1 MNHGKLLTHT
11 KTEREQKMSNN
22 DNYHQLTRTF
32 QRLSRFSHLSAI
44 ASWDM
49 FTMMPPGGSQARGEA
64 LAELSV
70 LEHQLLTD
78 PKVATWIA
86 AATQEDLNDVEQAN
100 LREISRLH
108 HQASLLPES
117 LVEAKSL
124 AGSRCEHAWRSQRP
138 ANDWEG
144 FSENLKEVVKYSRE
158 EARLRADA
166 KGCSPYDALLDIFEP
181 GMTSA
186 QLDVLFADVKSW
198 LPDLLTRAVAKQSQQ
213 TLIAPVGPF
222 PKAVQRELGLETM
235 AQLGF
240 DFTAGRL
247 DISAH
252 PFCGGVPED
261 VRITTRYDENE
272 LLSALFGVIHETG
285 HARYEQ
291 NLPRNWSG
299 QPIAL
304 ARSTAIHESQSL
316 FFEMQLGRSKAF
328 LTRLIP
334 AVTRHF
340 GDQAAFEESNFI
352 AWNQQV
358 KPGFIRVDADEVSY
372 PAHVILRYEIE
383 RALINGDIEVDDIPA
398 LWNEKM
404 QAWLGLSTVGD
415 YRNGCMQ
422 DIHWTDGGFGYFP
435 SYTLGAMY
443 AAQLF
448 SAAHRALPDLNQHIA
463 QGEFSALFDWLRQN
477 IWQHGSRFTTEQL
490 ITQATGEPLSSRYF
504 RAHLEARYL

>member
-1 MNHGKLLTHT
+1 
-11 KTEREQKMSNN
+11 MSNN

-49 FTMMPPGGSQARGEA
+49 FTMMPPGGSKVRGEA

-86 AATQEDLNDVEQAN
+86 AAEQEDLNDVEQAN
-100 LREISRLH
+100 LREMSRLH

-186 QLDVLFADVKSW
+186 QLDVLFADVKNW

-235 AQLGF
+235 TQLGF

-448 SAAHRALPDLNQHIA
+448 SAAHRALPDLNQEIA
-463 QGEFSALFDWLRQN
+463 QGEFCALFDWLRQN

>member
-1 MNHGKLLTHT
+1 
-11 KTEREQKMSNN
+11 
-22 DNYHQLTRTF
+22 
-32 QRLSRFSHLSAI
+32 
-44 ASWDM
+44 
-49 FTMMPPGGSQARGEA
+49 
-64 LAELSV
+64 
-70 LEHQLLTD
+70 
-78 PKVATWIA
+78 VATWIA
-86 AATQEDLNDVEQAN
+86 AAQQEDLNDVEQAN
-100 LREISRLH
+100 LREMSRLH

-144 FSENLKEVVKYSRE
+144 FSENLKEVVKHSRE
-158 EARLRADA
+158 EARLRAEA
-166 KGCSPYDALLDIFEP
+166 TGCSPYDALLDIFEP

-198 LPDLLTRAVAKQSQQ
+198 LPDLLNKVVAKQSQQ
-213 TLIAPVGPF
+213 SLIAPVGPF
-222 PKAVQRELGLETM
+222 PTAIQRELGLETM

-291 NLPRNWSG
+291 NLPHSWSG

-404 QAWLGLSTVGD
+404 QSWLGLSTIGN

-448 SAAHRALPDLNQHIA
+448 SAAKRALPDLEQSIA
-463 QGEFSALFDWLRQN
+463 QGEFGALFDWLRQN

>member
-1 MNHGKLLTHT
+1 
-11 KTEREQKMSNN
+11 
-22 DNYHQLTRTF
+22 
-32 QRLSRFSHLSAI
+32 
-44 ASWDM
+44 
-49 FTMMPPGGSQARGEA
+49 
-64 LAELSV
+64 
-70 LEHQLLTD
+70 
-78 PKVATWIA
+78 
-86 AATQEDLNDVEQAN
+86 
-100 LREISRLH
+100 
-108 HQASLLPES
+108 
-117 LVEAKSL
+117 
-124 AGSRCEHAWRSQRP
+124 
-138 ANDWEG
+138 
-144 FSENLKEVVKYSRE
+144 
-158 EARLRADA
+158 
-166 KGCSPYDALLDIFEP
+166 
-181 GMTSA
+181 MTSA

-222 PKAVQRELGLETM
+222 STAIQRELGLVTM

-448 SAAHRALPDLNQHIA
+448 SAAHRALPDLNQSIA

>member
-1 MNHGKLLTHT
+1 
-11 KTEREQKMSNN
+11 MSSN

-49 FTMMPPGGSQARGEA
+49 FTMMPSGGNKARGEA

-78 PKVATWIA
+78 PKVAMWIA
-86 AATQEDLNDVEQAN
+86 AAQQEDLNDVEQAN
-100 LREISRLH
+100 LREMSRLH

-144 FSENLKEVVKYSRE
+144 FSDNLKEVVKYSRE
-158 EARLRADA
+158 EARLRAEA
-166 KGCSPYDALLDIFEP
+166 KGCTPYDALLDIFEP

-186 QLDVLFADVKSW
+186 QLDVLFTDVKSW
-198 LPDLLTRAVAKQSQQ
+198 LPDLLNNVVAKQSQQ
-213 TLIAPVGPF
+213 SLIAPVGPF
-222 PKAVQRELGLETM
+222 PTALQRELGLETM

-316 FFEMQLGRSKAF
+316 FFEMQLGRSEAF

-334 AVTRHF
+334 AVRRYF

-383 RALINGDIEVDDIPA
+383 RELINGDIEVDDIPA

-404 QAWLGLSTVGD
+404 QAWLGLSTIGN

-448 SAAHRALPDLNQHIA
+448 SAANRALPNLNQSIA
-463 QGEFSALFDWLRQN
+463 QGEFGALFDWLRQN

>member
-1 MNHGKLLTHT
+1 
-11 KTEREQKMSNN
+11 MSNN

-49 FTMMPPGGSQARGEA
+49 FTMMPPGGSKVRGEA

-86 AATQEDLNDVEQAN
+86 AAEQEDLNDVEQAN
-100 LREISRLH
+100 LREMSRLH

-186 QLDVLFADVKSW
+186 QLDVLFSDVKNW
-198 LPDLLTRAVAKQSQQ
+198 LPDLLSKAVAKQSQQ

-222 PKAVQRELGLETM
+222 PTAVQRELGLETM
-235 AQLGF
+235 TQLGF

-435 SYTLGAMY
+435 SYTLGSMY